1 MVNAHFV
8 VAAAGPEPAPG
19 NGLLVHD
26 ELVGVDGLQEP
37 PEGLAPEP
45 VLDGVPLTQVA
56 HVLPLEVRPVHV
68 EEPLE
73 VVHPDLGHPGG
84 VEAVTV
90 LGNVIRMEWSEDVTN
105 MTTRMVLHTASTA
118 PNPWEESNKYR

>member
-8 VAAAGPEPAPG
+8 VAAACPEPAPG
-19 NGLLVHD
+19 DGLLVHD
-26 ELVGVDGLQEP
+26 ELVGVDRLQEP
-37 PEGLAPEP
+37 SERFAAKS
-45 VLDGVPLTQVA
+45 VLDGVPLAQIA
-56 HVLPLEVRPVHV
+56 HILSLEVRPVHV

-90 LGNVIRMEWSEDVTN
+90 LGNVIRMERSEDVAN
-105 MTTRMVLHTASTA
+105 MTTRMVLHTASTT
-118 PNPWEESNKYR
+118 PNP